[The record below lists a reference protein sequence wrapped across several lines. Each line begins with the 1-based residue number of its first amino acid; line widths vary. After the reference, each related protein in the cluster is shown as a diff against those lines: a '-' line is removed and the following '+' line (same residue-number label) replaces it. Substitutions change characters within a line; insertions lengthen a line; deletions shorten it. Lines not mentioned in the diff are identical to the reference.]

1 MILTDKD
8 AKTLQH
14 NAKFKSVELSEDFH
28 ETHAVP
34 TAIESRPQSPSME
47 VRISLFEAKK
57 LNTSHMQTMRE
68 QRLQN
73 KQRETQLF
81 RQEKQAINELSITE
95 ALRQEQ
101 ELRGEVGKYREI
113 KKIIKEEQVN
123 ELKKNLQVFVNL
135 NLEEKILRTELME
148 RQTELQL
155 KEKQLRLAG
164 VVHKQKIAKLK
175 KEEREKFI
183 GSFAQAKNLI
193 DNQLKVGY
201 HIKTQKKL
209 KMDNKRK
216 ADHIKQSKKED
227 QLAVA
232 LRTKVYGGFQPPE
245 QSVEDR
251 TTAFNSIVDQ
261 GYRSV

>member
-1 MILTDKD
+1 M
-8 AKTLQH
+8 
-14 NAKFKSVELSEDFH
+14 N
-28 ETHAVP
+28 
-34 TAIESRPQSPSME
+34 
-47 VRISLFEAKK
+47 
-57 LNTSHMQTMRE
+57 
-68 QRLQN
+68 
-73 KQRETQLF
+73 
-81 RQEKQAINELSITE
+81 
-95 ALRQEQ
+95 
-101 ELRGEVGKYREI
+101 KYREI

-261 GYRSV
+261 GYRSVQS

>member
-1 MILTDKD
+1 
-8 AKTLQH
+8 
-14 NAKFKSVELSEDFH
+14 
-28 ETHAVP
+28 
-34 TAIESRPQSPSME
+34 
-47 VRISLFEAKK
+47 
-57 LNTSHMQTMRE
+57 MRE

-101 ELRGEVGKYREI
+101 ELRGEVNKYREI

-261 GYRSV
+261 GYRSVQS